1 MEGMDR
7 SRRPWRAGPVRPR
20 PRRAGPHRGS
30 WWSLAVVLL
39 SLVGPPALADT
50 SARDH
55 ELTEPRAQDRPFY
68 DEITIVGTREDVEGL
83 GGAADVIGQDILQR
97 FAYADIQ
104 RIVRQTPGVSVQIED
119 GYGLRPN
126 ISIRGV
132 ASERSG
138 RITLLED
145 NVLIAPAPYS
155 APSAYYFPTAG
166 RMHAFEVLKG
176 PAAITQ
182 GPYTI
187 GGALNMVS
195 TPIPRERTGTVTAFG
210 GSDATWRTHGVYG
223 GTTNAGL
230 GFLVET
236 HQWFSDGF
244 QDIDRS
250 GRDTGLAVRDYT
262 LKLRHAPRDSR
273 HAVEVKLQVAD
284 QESDQSYLGL
294 GDRDFAADPYRRYGL
309 SALDRIATAHD
320 QIIVRYDYDLRDNA
334 RFTAT
339 AYRNEHTRDW
349 FKTEGIDFDGSPDAQ
364 AFARTSW
371 FNVIRAVNHGRGLA
385 GHDAEDL
392 RAILHG
398 EADTSPGSIQ
408 LRSNA
413 REYFSHGAQLLFESQ
428 ITLGA
433 AHHEIEVG
441 LRLHEDEEDRLQ
453 RNSTYRQQ
461 GGRLVLDDLGRMGN
475 AGNRVQEARATAIHF
490 QDRITF
496 GRWTITPGLRYEDI
510 DQRRTRYE
518 TRAGRTEAPASR
530 APDNLRDV
538 RANTTRVWLPGV
550 GASYRATDAWRVFAG
565 MHKGFTAPSNAPD
578 VDEEEALNFEFGLR
592 HTGSRARF
600 EATAFLSDYDNLLGE
615 CTSSSGADCDVG
627 DAFNGDAAT
636 VRGIELQFGMELAA
650 GRTFAVPLELDATWM
665 DAHFDS
671 DIADTDFFGDVGRGD
686 PIPYIPE
693 WQAHATVGWL
703 HGPFE
708 AYAGVHYVDAVCVRA
723 SCGAYEATDA
733 ALTVDVSGSWA
744 ATERFTLLAR
754 VENLT
759 DAEDLVGRHPYGAR
773 PNRGRTAI
781 VGVRVGF

>member
-1 MEGMDR
+1 MTNPSQTAR
-7 SRRPWRAGPVRPR
+7 CQSRVTIPSRRGRPHGRWR
-20 PRRAGPHRGS
+20 
-30 WWSLAVVLL
+30 WSLAVALL
-39 SLVGPPALADT
+39 LLAVPHALADT
-50 SARDH
+50 SARDQ
-55 ELTEPRAQDRPFY
+55 ETPGTLTRDRPFY
-68 DEITIVGTREDVEGL
+68 DEITIVGTRQDVEGL
-83 GGAADVIGQDILQR
+83 GGAADIIGQDVLQR
-97 FAYADIQ
+97 FGYADIQ

-166 RMHAFEVLKG
+166 RMYAFEVLKG

-195 TPIPRERTGTVTAFG
+195 TPIPSARTGAVSAFG
-210 GSDATWRTHGVYG
+210 GGDATWRAHVSYG
-223 GTTNAGL
+223 GTTTAGV

-250 GRDTGLAVRDYT
+250 RRDTGLAVRDYT
-262 LKLRHAPRDSR
+262 VKLRYAPRDSR
-273 HAVEVKLQVAD
+273 HGVALKLQVAD

-294 GDRDFAADPYRRYGL
+294 GDRDFDADPFRRYGL
-309 SALDRIATAHD
+309 SELDRIATAHE
-320 QIIVRYDYDLRDNA
+320 QIILRYDYDLRDDM

-349 FKTEGIDFDGSPDAQ
+349 FKTEGIDFDGSPNAQ
-364 AFARTSW
+364 TFARTSW
-371 FNVIRAVNHGRGLA
+371 FSVIRAVNRGQGLA
-385 GHDAEDL
+385 GHDADTL

-398 EADTSPGSIQ
+398 EADTAAGSIQ

-413 REYFSHGAQLLFESQ
+413 REYFSHGVQFAFESEA
-428 ITLGA
+428 ILGA
-433 AHHEIEVG
+433 THHVIEVG
-441 LRLHEDEEDRLQ
+441 LRFHEDEEDRLQ
-453 RNSTYRQQ
+453 RNSTYHQQ
-461 GGRLVLDDLGRMGN
+461 NGALVLDDLGLLGN
-475 AGNRVQEARATAIHF
+475 AGNRVQEARATALHVH
-490 QDRITF
+490 DRITV
-496 GRWTITPGLRYEDI
+496 GRWTIAPGLRYEDI

-518 TRAGRTEAPASR
+518 TRGGRTRDPASR
-530 APDNLRDV
+530 APHNLRDT

-550 GASYRATDAWRVFAG
+550 GVSFAATEAWRVFAG
-565 MHKGFTAPSNAPD
+565 VHKGFTAPSNAPD
-578 VDEEEALNFEFGLR
+578 VDEEEAVNFELGLR
-592 HTGSRARF
+592 HAGDRARF

-636 VRGIELQFGMELAA
+636 VRGIELQFGMELVRDR
-650 GRTFAVPLELDATWM
+650 GFSMPLDLDATWI
-665 DAHFDS
+665 DARFDS

-693 WQAHATVGWL
+693 WQAHATLGWL
-703 HGPFE
+703 RGPFE

-723 SCGAYEATDA
+723 SCGPYEATDA
-733 ALTVDVSGSWA
+733 ALTVDLSGSWA
-744 ATERFTLLAR
+744 MTERLTLLAR
-754 VENLT
+754 VDNLT
-759 DAEDLVGRHPYGAR
+759 GAEDLVGRHPYGAR
-773 PNRGRTAI
+773 PNKGRTAMA
-781 VGVRVGF
+781 GVRIGF